1 MKKVRQV
8 GFDISQGQGI
18 LLTEKFQK
26 LQSYF
31 ISNRFL
37 VQTLRNRL
45 DLENLEQL
53 DLLIILYTPS
63 CKYSEMEK
71 RALNH
76 YVNQGGSLLLLAG
89 NLGSEEEIERLNYL
103 VSDFGI
109 KFKAGVILDP
119 SSNFNQDPSTI
130 LVMPTDIVPNP
141 PKVDQ
146 IVMQNAIA
154 IATKPQQSLLITSP
168 SASGGMQTTL
178 AKSSDNQ
185 RGKVIAVGSLSIFE
199 DSNIGLNNEV
209 NRLLLKKYV
218 DWLVGEYDPLT
229 GKDEQME
236 PPEKKPE
243 PLFSGNGIE
252 TEDEILSAASQ
263 KLIEDFM
270 KEVDVGEISSGL
282 GEDNFNVEDLT
293 VRILRAFLANA
304 IKESKEKEALKSRT
318 ILTIEGMDQIML
330 MLYNINKT
338 LEKIADRKSKKD

>member
-45 DLENLEQL
+45 DLENLDQL
-53 DLLIILYTPS
+53 DLLVILYTTG
-63 CKYSEMEK
+63 CRYSEMEK
-71 RALNH
+71 RALIN
-76 YVNQGGSLLLLAG
+76 YVRQGGNLLLLAG
-89 NLGSEEEIERLNYL
+89 ELRTEDEIDRLNEL
-103 VSDFGI
+103 VKEFGI
-109 KFKAGVILDP
+109 QFKAGVIYDP

-141 PKVDQ
+141 PRVDH
-146 IVMQNAIA
+146 IIMQNAIA
-154 IATKPQQSLLITSP
+154 ITTKPQQSLLITSP

-178 AKSSDNQ
+178 AKSCDDQ
-185 RGKVIAVGSLSIFE
+185 RGKVIVVGSLSIFE
-199 DSNIGLNNEV
+199 DSTIGLLNES

-218 DWLVGEYDPLT
+218 DWLVGEYDPLNEPVLT
-229 GKDEQME
+229 EQEEETPSNE
-236 PPEKKPE
+236 P
-243 PLFSGNGIE
+243 E

-270 KEVDVGEISSGL
+270 KEVDVEEISSEL
-282 GEDNFNVEDLT
+282 GKDNFNVEDLT

-304 IKESKEKEALKSRT
+304 IKESKEIEARRSRP

-338 LEKIADRKSKKD
+338 LEKIAERQEE